1 MIHWEKIGIY
11 NRPEI
16 WDENGADG
24 VYGDIDAFE
33 VSCNAGEQ
41 QIIYLLRLTEQREKL
56 EQYTGTSGGEPQ
68 EPAPLR
74 SLDEECG
81 QNSADGWD

>member
-1 MIHWEKIGIY
+1 MINWQLIRLY
-11 NRPEI
+11 NKPDGWTE
-16 WDENGADG
+16 ESQDG
-24 VYGDIDAFE
+24 VYGDLVALE
-33 VSCNAGEQ
+33 ASCNAGEQ
-41 QIIYLLRLTEQREKL
+41 QILYLLRMAQQREKL

-81 QNSADGWD
+81 QSSADGWE